1 MTGLNV
7 REATLRLG
15 GRPVLDGVDLKAAS
29 GTVHGLIGPN
39 GAGKSTLLRAV
50 AGLLR
55 LEAGRV
61 EFEDVDLLAM
71 PPRERARLV
80 ATTEQSP
87 NSDVPISAF
96 EVVMLGRT
104 PFQPLFQMTPSPL
117 DRAVAEDALAIVGMA
132 GFAGR
137 DYHTLS
143 GGEQQRVHLAR
154 ALAQQPRLLLLDEPT
169 NHLDIESQLAILR
182 VLRLAAPRTTVVVAL
197 HDLNL
202 AAEHCDAITVMA
214 SGRSLAQGHPADI
227 LTPAL
232 LRAVY
237 RVDATVLTNPHSGRP
252 LIISR
257 LPSPERVQ
265 TRKEHA

>member
-1 MTGLNV
+1 MG
-7 REATLRLG
+7 ATLRLG
-15 GRPVLDGVDLKAAS
+15 GRPVLDGADLRAAP

-50 AGLLR
+50 AGLLK
-55 LEAGRV
+55 LEAGRI
-61 EFEDVDLLAM
+61 EFEDRDLLAL

-87 NSDVPISAF
+87 SSDVPISAF

-104 PFQPLFQMTPSPL
+104 PFQPLFQATPSPL
-117 DRAVAEDALAIVGMA
+117 DRAVVEDALVVVGMV

-143 GGEQQRVHLAR
+143 GGEQQRLHLAR

-182 VLRLAAPRTTVVVAL
+182 VLRQAAPRTTVVVAL

-214 SGRSLAQGHPADI
+214 SGRSLAEGHPADI

-232 LRAVY
+232 LREVY
-237 RVDATVLTNPHSGRP
+237 RVDATVLANPHTGRP
-252 LIISR
+252 LIVSR
-257 LPSPERVQ
+257 LPWPEK
-265 TRKEHA
+265 TKANKARKWHA